1 MATQNPQVVPV
12 AFRSQQQPFFFG
24 GSQVPET
31 LLQSGL
37 ALNEPVK
44 KKQKMTHYY
53 KKKPMVID
61 LVSDSSS
68 DDEPIIFNKAAKGR
82 RSRVIPAL
90 TELERRRMEQAMK
103 VADEADYREIHRKNQ
118 ELKRKYALYQY

>member
-1 MATQNPQVVPV
+1 MATQNPQIVPV
-12 AFRSQQQPFFFG
+12 AFHSQQQPFFFG

-31 LLQSGL
+31 LLLSGL

-53 KKKPMVID
+53 KKKPVVID

-68 DDEPIIFNKAAKGR
+68 DDEPIIFNKAKGR
-82 RSRVIPAL
+82 RSRMIPAL

-103 VADEADYREIHRKNQ
+103 EADEADYREIHRKNQ
-118 ELKRKYALYQY
+118 ELKRKYGLYRY

>member
-31 LLQSGL
+31 LLLSGL
-37 ALNEPVK
+37 ALNEPVN

-53 KKKPMVID
+53 KKKPVVID

-68 DDEPIIFNKAAKGR
+68 DDEPIIFNKGR
-82 RSRVIPAL
+82 RSRMIPAL
-90 TELERRRMEQAMK
+90 TESERRRMEQAMK
-103 VADEADYREIHRKNQ
+103 EADEADYRDIRKKNQ
-118 ELKRKYALYQY
+118 ELKRKLALYQY

>member
-1 MATQNPQVVPV
+1 MATQNPQILTI
-12 AFRSQQQPFFFG
+12 AFQSNQRPFFFG

-37 ALNEPVK
+37 GPMQ

-53 KKKPMVID
+53 KKKPVVID

-68 DDEPIIFNKAAKGR
+68 DDEPIIFKKSKGR
-82 RSRVIPAL
+82 RSRMIPAL
-90 TELERRRMEQAMK
+90 TELERRQMEQAMK
-103 VADEADYREIHRKNQ
+103 EADDADYLKIHKKNQ
-118 ELKRKYALYQY
+118 ELKRKLALYQY

>member
-1 MATQNPQVVPV
+1 MATQNPQIVPV
-12 AFRSQQQPFFFG
+12 AFCSQQQPFFFG

-37 ALNEPVK
+37 ALNEPVR

-53 KKKPMVID
+53 KKKPVVID

-68 DDEPIIFNKAAKGR
+68 DDEPIIFRKAAKGR
-82 RSRVIPAL
+82 SRMIPAL
-90 TELERRRMEQAMK
+90 TESERRRMEQAMK
-103 VADEADYREIHRKNQ
+103 EADEADYREIHKKNQ
-118 ELKRKYALYQY
+118 ELKRKYALYQ